1 MRASAETVTLLTTYY
16 EAMAANNPEEYGSYY
31 AEDMTLTFGNSPEI
45 RGRGAIVASMSDML
59 SRSPRWVMNS

>member
-1 MRASAETVTLLTTYY
+1 MRASAETVTLLTTYD

-45 RGRGAIVASMSDML
+45 RGRGVDRRFDERHAF
-59 SRSPRWVMNS
+59 